1 MLGLLVAEVDDVE
14 ELGIE
19 VGDEVGIPVED
30 LLDCVRQAEV
40 SNRLKTVISR
50 TSYLVDSLNAILIT
64 VILSLIFII

>member
-50 TSYLVDSLNAILIT
+50 TSNLVDSLNAILIT